1 MNDKIQA
8 FGALVESEQRARMAA
23 QNSPQNVIDIHAK
36 VTIKSGQKYTKVD
49 VGTSGKYMVEMATGN
64 IFGIKGYGQVHK
76 GHFYGT
82 VDTTAEFSWGE
93 YYPERKATPLPKQS
107 ANWSIPKLTFA
118 PEPVKPAVST
128 PDVALAPV

>member
-23 QNSPQNVIDIHAK
+23 QKSPQNVIDIHAK
-36 VTIKSGQKYTKVD
+36 VTIKPGQKYTKVD

-76 GHFYGT
+76 GHWFGT
-82 VDTTAEFSWGE
+82 VDTMGE
-93 YYPERKATPLPKQS
+93 YYWGNYSPTRKDGTLKTQK
-107 ANWSIPKLTFA
+107 ANGY
-118 PEPVKPAVST
+118 PVITHAPAVGQQQVYT
-128 PDVALAPV
+128 PS